1 MLPCMQSPMPA
12 YHCPACWVRHAQFKQ
27 TNGLACCGG
36 MLVMSA
42 LFASRRRH
50 VNDCAA
56 GRVIALRL
64 IRPTAD
70 LCSCTATYQGAY
82 RYRSRLSNRYI
93 VFTSAHQVT
102 DMQYRSNTTIDESWL
117 FATTQSSVTL

>member
-1 MLPCMQSPMPA
+1 
-12 YHCPACWVRHAQFKQ
+12 
-27 TNGLACCGG
+27 
-36 MLVMSA
+36 MSA

-102 DMQYRSNTTIDESWL
+102 DMQYRSNTTLHHFINPAL
-117 FATTQSSVTL
+117 HTMQAVPITTQFQNCDIISKVMAIDHTSKRQQLQNSRQSK